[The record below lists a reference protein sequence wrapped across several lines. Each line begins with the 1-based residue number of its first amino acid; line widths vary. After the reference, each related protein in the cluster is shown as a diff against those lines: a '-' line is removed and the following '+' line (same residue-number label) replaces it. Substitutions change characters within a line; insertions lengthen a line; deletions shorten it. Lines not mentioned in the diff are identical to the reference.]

1 MKSIVENIIDKYSLL
16 FPNDDI
22 SVFKNFITNSS
33 DTEIYDWN
41 NFNGHIVAS
50 AFVYAKRENKFLV
63 LYHRDLGEYLY
74 PGGHVDSTDLNP
86 LEAAKRETIEE
97 TGINK
102 FDVYKFTNDE
112 LIPLEIDTHYIKRNE
127 RLNLPMHPHFDFRY
141 LFFVD
146 HIGEVVIDLDE
157 SRDFKWV
164 DIDELSVLVKSGNI
178 VNRIRDLDI

>member
-1 MKSIVENIIDKYSLL
+1 MKSIVKNIIDKYKIL

-22 SVFKNFITNSS
+22 NEFEEFVLSSS

-63 LYHRDLGEYLY
+63 LYHRDLGGYLY

-97 TGINK
+97 TGISE
-102 FDVYKFTNDE
+102 FEIFYFTDDE

-127 RLNLPMHPHFDFRY
+127 RLNLPMHHHFDFRY
-141 LFFVD
+141 LFIVD
-146 HIGEVVIDLDE
+146 QICDVVIDLDE
-157 SRDFKWV
+157 SRDYKWV
-164 DIDELSVLVKSGNI
+164 SIDELDTYVKSGNI
-178 VNRIRDLDI
+178 VNRIRDLEL